1 MLGNCST
8 GTLLRSTRGVLPDR
22 GGQRLPRPA
31 HGRHLLIPDPVSARP
46 RLRQANAGRG
56 SRAGLRTPARTGGHH
71 LSLARQPRVAGRLP
85 RAAVVTVTA
94 DGVRLSSAIDV
105 LLPNIRWD
113 ES

>member
-1 MLGNCST
+1 MECFPTAAGNDF
-8 GTLLRSTRGVLPDR
+8 LALRTVDTSSFLIPS
-22 GGQRLPRPA
+22 A
-31 HGRHLLIPDPVSARP
+31 HGRGYGKQMRAAVL
-46 RLRQANAGRG
+46 
-56 SRAGLRTPARTGGHH
+56 AGLRTPARTGGHH